1 MTLKILEMVTLV
13 YFSKF
18 GFLGRILIFLIFF
31 YHFTLFAIDI
41 SLSFYTVLL
50 KCYKNHQHLITTTIS
65 CITQLKVVH
74 YVHFSTNY
82 CSFMVTVIVIRLT
95 SQG

>member
-1 MTLKILEMVTLV
+1 MTLKILVMVTFV

-41 SLSFYTVLL
+41 LLSFYTLL
-50 KCYKNHQHLITTTIS
+50 LKKCYKNHQHLSTTTIS
-65 CITQLKVVH
+65 CITQLKVV
-74 YVHFSTNY
+74 YCVHFSINY
-82 CSFMVTVIVIRLT
+82 CSFLW
-95 SQG
+95 